1 MGLTESDTGCFLFFS
16 SGCRDRWIEIWLPTV
31 GSNVYGVG
39 MQEYT
44 IQRSN
49 RRCHVSDREFVPAES
64 YYSALI
70 AQGSSLLR
78 QDFSREVWEQNRP
91 QGVVGWWVSIVPQ
104 KRSGRPKPAPVH
116 VLLAALEV
124 LLEDPLKGELAYLL
138 TLLLIRR
145 RVLTEPIG
153 LQLNSEEE
161 PMDSSL
167 LHLTHA
173 GSNREFVVPICQP
186 EVQRMESLQQELDQ
200 LLFSEA

>member
-1 MGLTESDTGCFLFFS
+1 MVLAESDTGCFLFFS
-16 SGCRDRWIEIWLPTV
+16 SGYGDNWIEIWLPTV

-49 RRCHVSDREFVPAES
+49 RRCHVSDREFVPGES

-78 QDFSREVWEQNRP
+78 QDFSEEIWERNRP
-91 QGVVGWWVSIVPQ
+91 GGVVGWWVSTVPQ
-104 KRSGRPKPAPVH
+104 KRLGRPKPAPVH

-145 RVLTEPIG
+145 RVFRRGTDGFLAIALDPCGVESRICRTDMSTRSAADGE
-153 LQLNSEEE
+153 SA
-161 PMDSSL
+161 
-167 LHLTHA
+167 A
-173 GSNREFVVPICQP
+173 GVGSVVI
-186 EVQRMESLQQELDQ
+186 
-200 LLFSEA
+200 